1 MELPTYV
8 ALSRLAAQQRALD
21 VTATNLAN
29 VSTPGFKASRV
40 LFTDFLSA
48 QTGTTATGNGRTV
61 AFTQDRATYRD
72 QQAGPLQHTA
82 NPLDLAVSGNGY
94 FTVDTPRGPR
104 LTRAGHFTQQANGT
118 IGDMDGNA
126 LMGTSGA
133 PLRIAPTD
141 TTITIT
147 ADGTVSTESGEIGR
161 IGVVVPTDPNRMT
174 AEGNRDL
181 RADSPT
187 EPVKDPK
194 VVQGAVEDSNVQAVV
209 ETTRMMSDLRSFQFT
224 TQFVQAEADRM
235 QSAIDKITERK
246 S

>member
-21 VTATNLAN
+21 VTASNLAN
-29 VSTPGFKASRV
+29 ASTPGFKASRV
-40 LFTDFLSA
+40 LFTDWLSN
-48 QTGTTATGNGRTV
+48 QTGTEAPVGDRKV
-61 AFTQDRATYRD
+61 AYTQDRATYRE
-72 QQAGPLQHTA
+72 QQPGTIQNTG
-82 NPLDLAVSGNGY
+82 NPLDLAIGGEGY

-126 LMGTSGA
+126 LLSSSGS

-141 TTITIT
+141 TEITVT
-147 ADGTVSTESGEIGR
+147 PDGTISTESGEIGR
-161 IGVVVPTDPNRMT
+161 VGVVMPSDANRVSPEGSRNLLADAPTAAVT
-174 AEGNRDL
+174 QA
-181 RADSPT
+181 
-187 EPVKDPK
+187 K
-194 VVQGAVEDSNVQAVV
+194 VVQGAVEDSNVQSVV

-235 QSAIDKITERK
+235 QSAIDKITARK
-246 S
+246 T

>member
-21 VTATNLAN
+21 VTASNLAN
-29 VSTPGFKASRV
+29 ANTPGFKASRV
-40 LFTDFLSA
+40 LFTDWLSS
-48 QTGTTATGNGRTV
+48 QTGTEAPVGDRKV
-61 AFTQDRATYRD
+61 AYTQDRATYRE
-72 QQAGPLQHTA
+72 QQPGALQNTS
-82 NPLDLAVSGNGY
+82 NPLDLAIAGEGY

-118 IGDMDGNA
+118 IGDMEGNA
-126 LMGTSGA
+126 LLSSSGS

-141 TTITIT
+141 TEITVT
-147 ADGTVSTESGEIGR
+147 PDGTISTESGEIGR
-161 IGVVVPTDPNRMT
+161 VGVVMPADPNRVT
-174 AEGNRDL
+174 PEGSRDL
-181 RADSPT
+181 RADMPT
-187 EPVKDPK
+187 APVAQAKI
-194 VVQGAVEDSNVQAVV
+194 VQGAVEDSNVQSIV

-246 S
+246 M